1 MLGSDDHFSRGP
13 LASWNGFWG
22 CGLAGQ
28 PCAPESA
35 LHETRYV
42 RRLQNGIFECEVKA
56 LPAGKLFPRP
66 LFPRTA
72 CPAERVPEVAT
83 LPTSRRGRWQRE
95 SAPGGL
101 DGKVDSPEA
110 VGLAPAPGASPAGR
124 QGRDPGSRNSGS
136 GSASSARSK
145 VATHAK
151 ARNAI
156 LGLHCASKRRV
167 PPAKMGKLYRAE
179 MSLGPTSWRS
189 VLRALNSNCC
199 FAII

>member
-1 MLGSDDHFSRGP
+1 MFGPDVYFSRGP
-13 LASWNGFWG
+13 LAPWNGFWG
-22 CGLAGQ
+22 RGLAGQ

-42 RRLQNGIFECEVKA
+42 RRLQNGIFEWEVKA

-66 LFPRTA
+66 LFFPRTA
-72 CPAERVPEVAT
+72 CPAERVPEVVT
-83 LPTSRRGRWQRE
+83 LPTSGGARRGGQF
-95 SAPGGL
+95 
-101 DGKVDSPEA
+101 DSFWGVNLPVQPA
-110 VGLAPAPGASPAGR
+110 GRALALPPTSPAGR

-189 VLRALNSNCC
+189 V
-199 FAII
+199 

>member
-1 MLGSDDHFSRGP
+1 MLGPDVHFSRGP

-22 CGLAGQ
+22 RGLAGQ

-35 LHETRYV
+35 LHERRYA
-42 RRLQNGIFECEVKA
+42 RRLQNGIFEWEVKA

-83 LPTSRRGRWQRE
+83 
-95 SAPGGL
+95 
-101 DGKVDSPEA
+101 
-110 VGLAPAPGASPAGR
+110 SPAGR
-124 QGRDPGSRNSGS
+124 QGRNPGSRNSGS

-179 MSLGPTSWRS
+179 MSLGPTSSWRAVHAFFRSSAGSPPWLGASPQAPFFEPCRWRDVEKS
-189 VLRALNSNCC
+189 VERRMVYM
-199 FAII
+199 